1 MDMVRLHHCRR
12 IDLLHWLLANID
24 AIVDDKQRV
33 RSAQDL
39 VVETDTI

>member
-1 MDMVRLHHCRR
+1 MDMVCFDHCRR

-24 AIVDDKQRV
+24 AVVDDKQRV

-39 VVETDTI
+39 VVETDSI